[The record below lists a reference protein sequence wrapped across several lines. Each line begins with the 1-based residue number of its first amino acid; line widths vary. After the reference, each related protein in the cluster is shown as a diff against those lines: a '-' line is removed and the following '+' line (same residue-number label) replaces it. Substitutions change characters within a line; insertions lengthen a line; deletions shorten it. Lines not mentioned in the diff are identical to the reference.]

1 MNYIIEVEETV
12 KLRHQIYVD
21 IDTEDQIDDALGKV
35 DDMCKSLD
43 DFADQIGSVIQVLA
57 INENYYE
64 ETDTIEYFD
73 SYGED

>member
-21 IDTEDQIDDALGKV
+21 IDTEGQIDDALEKV

-57 INENYYE
+57 INENYFE
-64 ETDTIEYFD
+64 ETDTVEYFD